1 MIAVFLLVFS
11 GLVFYKYLVAQKKL
25 KNVKDTVF
33 SISILNPVASAKV
46 GEPVPF
52 SWKIDAPSNF
62 QTKYT
67 TIYYGNVSS
76 PSALIKTSSP
86 ESVKYQ
92 LSVKDYVGDSFYLPN
107 TFKVNLTFS
116 KSERVWYR
124 GYAKVGEDHL
134 WTEEK
139 YLDILP

>member
-1 MIAVFLLVFS
+1 MLTVFLLVFS
-11 GLVFYKYLVAQKKL
+11 GLVFYNYLVAQKKL

-33 SISILNPVASAKV
+33 SITIFNPVASAKV
-46 GEPVPF
+46 GEAVPF
-52 SWKIDAPSNF
+52 NWKIDAPSNF

-67 TIYYGNVSS
+67 TIYYGNVST
-76 PSALIKTSSP
+76 PSALIKTSAP

-92 LSVKDYVGDSFYLPN
+92 FSVKDYVGDSFFLPN
-107 TFKVNLTFS
+107 TFSVNLTFS
-116 KSERVWYR
+116 KPERIWYR

-139 YLDILP
+139 YLDIQP